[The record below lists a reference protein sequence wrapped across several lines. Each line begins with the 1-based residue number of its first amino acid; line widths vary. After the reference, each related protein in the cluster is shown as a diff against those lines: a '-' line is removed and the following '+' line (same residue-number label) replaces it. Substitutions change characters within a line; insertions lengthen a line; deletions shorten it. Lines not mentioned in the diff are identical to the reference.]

1 MAGGGDVVVGMPL
14 AEEAPTSS
22 SPKRTVD
29 ANSPGVAPP
38 QAIFGR
44 RRPATTTGAQPGL
57 KAESEAGD
65 SREKTNRLRSPFPS
79 QSSEYTEDIW
89 IEQGRMAQRR

>member
-1 MAGGGDVVVGMPL
+1 MAGGGEVAVGMPL
-14 AEEAPTSS
+14 AEEAATSS

-44 RRPATTTGAQPGL
+44 RRPATTIGTQLSL

-65 SREKTNRLRSPFPS
+65 SREKTNRLCSPFPNES
-79 QSSEYTEDIW
+79 FEYTEDIW
-89 IEQGRMAQRR
+89 IEQACTVQRR